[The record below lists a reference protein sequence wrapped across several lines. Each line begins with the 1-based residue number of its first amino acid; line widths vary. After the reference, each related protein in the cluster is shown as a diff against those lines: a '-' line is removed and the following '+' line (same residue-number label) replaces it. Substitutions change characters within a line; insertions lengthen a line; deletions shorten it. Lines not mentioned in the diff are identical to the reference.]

1 MTLARAGLF
10 HWHAAGTLFTVSMIS
25 MRRARKAGDS
35 G

>member
-10 HWHAAGTLFTVSMIS
+10 HWHAGTRFTVSMIS